1 MKFRLT
7 YNGRLKSRSSATKED
22 KHEIRKKLHPQLR
35 ALWSRD
41 PLAGRGAHLTD
52 PNAVVPEGQVSLIE
66 RVGAFAFVPLASR
79 TWFTVA
85 DVDVLFL
92 RRSPPGQLVGHGG
105 DIDNRM
111 KTLLDALRVPNAA
124 ELPSGAAPGKDEE
137 PFYCLLQDD
146 ALVTTLSIRAD
157 EWLEQGDPRDV
168 LLIIHV
174 DVRPRRAIWAT
185 VGL

>member
-1 MKFRLT
+1 MQFRLT
-7 YNGRLKSRSSATKED
+7 YNGRPKSRSSATRED

-35 ALWSRD
+35 TLWSRD
-41 PLAGRGAHLTD
+41 PLEGRATHLTD
-52 PNAVVPEGQVSLIE
+52 PLAPAANGEISLVE

-79 TWFTVA
+79 RWFTVA

-92 RRSPPGQLVGHGG
+92 RRSSPGQLIGHGG

-111 KTLLDALRVPNAA
+111 KTLFDALRVPNEA
-124 ELPSGAAPGKDEE
+124 ELPDGQAPGKDEE

-146 ALVTTLSIRAD
+146 ALITTLSVRTD
-157 EWLEQGDPRDV
+157 EWLEQGDPSHV

-174 DVRPRRAIWAT
+174 TVRPTRAIWAT
-185 VGL
+185 IGL